1 MRQLIVKEKIMKE
14 IDSKTLILDVAL
26 KHFASNGFEGA
37 RVREMATEANVAPA
51 TIIYHFKNKYTL
63 FENIV
68 YHCIAQNI
76 AMMKESYNLKDSAY
90 DLLIKYYK
98 VQYSWAIEN
107 KYNGAIMLT
116 LYHLASFNPI
126 LKSLYTTMLTTA
138 RERMREYLYR
148 GKREGLFVINKD
160 IDLIAEVLQEFTLAS
175 ILNVATTQAEKKS
188 KEKNLKKWKSLVM
201 LQTGYKK

>member
-1 MRQLIVKEKIMKE
+1 MKE